1 MPTFLIGL
9 IAGISLAV
17 LFGWMSNNTDEIK
30 QLRSENFDLK
40 GANQKLISEVDNLQ
54 ITPDPNRP
62 LAQPA
67 RPFGGGGS
75 SGTRRLGSD
84 CR

>member
-30 QLRSENFDLK
+30 QLRSENFELK
-40 GANQKLISEVDNLQ
+40 GANQQLSKSVV
-54 ITPDPNRP
+54 TPDPNRP

-67 RPFGGGGS
+67 RPFGVGGS